1 VSWPFWTSQRR
12 RCRVPEQF
20 PLFPVSRRHL
30 DVLTTR
36 IGIMQHAQGARP
48 DPSHGYCTDDVAR
61 ALLVDVLHYRQLG
74 WLAVAA
80 SAHRNVTFLAEAF
93 EGSTGRFRNLRRWDG
108 AWLDLPG
115 SEDANA
121 RALQALAEV
130 ITSAPA
136 GTVRDDASALFERA
150 FTTASQVNSLRPTA
164 TVVLACETVARTRGL
179 EVVADVYERVAND
192 LWHAFAGCEAHTDWP
207 WPEALVTYENELLP
221 QALIVAGR
229 RLRRPRMVE
238 AGSRVLDW
246 LLDAQTDAD
255 GGLRTVG
262 NAGWWPRGGE
272 VARYDQQPI
281 STTTLLLAAETAFEA
296 TADPRYRDAVES
308 AYGWFLGRND
318 AHAPVADPTSGAGA
332 DGIGPAGVSRNRG
345 AESTLMWLIALE
357 HTRDLRA
364 RNAHST
370 EKSGEAFGAVA

>member
-1 VSWPFWTSQRR
+1 M
-12 RCRVPEQF
+12 PEQF
-20 PLFPVSRRHL
+20 PLFPVSRQHL
-30 DVLTTR
+30 DVLTTE

-61 ALLVDVLHYRQLG
+61 ALMVDLLHQRQLG

-93 EGSTGRFRNLRRWDG
+93 ESSTGRFRNLRRWDG
-108 AWLDLPG
+108 VWLDLPG

-121 RALQALAEV
+121 RALLALAEV
-130 ITSAPA
+130 IASAPA

-150 FTTASQVNSLRPTA
+150 FSTASCVSSLRPQA
-164 TVVLACETVARTRGL
+164 TVILACEAVARARGFDL
-179 EVVADVYERVAND
+179 VDDVYERVANGI
-192 LWHAFAGCEAHTDWP
+192 WRSFASCESDTDWP

-238 AGSRVLDW
+238 AGLHVLDW
-246 LLDAQTDAD
+246 LIDAQVDANGD
-255 GGLRTVG
+255 LRTVG
-262 NAGWWPRGGE
+262 NAGWWPRGGR

-296 TADPRYRDAVES
+296 TAEPRYRDAVES
-308 AYGWFLGRND
+308 AYGWFLGHND
-318 AHAPVADPTSGAGA
+318 ARAPVADPTSGAGA
-332 DGIGPAGVSRNRG
+332 DGIGPAGVSRNQG
-345 AESTLMWLIALE
+345 AESTLMWLLALE

-364 RNAHST
+364 RNPPST
-370 EKSGEAFGAVA
+370 EKSGEAFRAVA